1 MIVEP
6 AKDAVDEFEPPGLR
20 LGPTFG
26 SEPDQQRP
34 DPLAAIER
42 LGQFLNELAAFVVLL
57 TLIGL
62 SVLGERTLPLF
73 GGNRDL
79 AGRVYETLFVGLGS
93 GMLSLATPALVTG
106 LIGRLRA
113 LFTRIEAKGAIA
125 DAILRDRALD
135 QAQTA
140 GFVLMALFAIA
151 GVIAAVLVW
160 TGQLWPGER

>member
-1 MIVEP
+1 M
-6 AKDAVDEFEPPGLR
+6 
-20 LGPTFG
+20 
-26 SEPDQQRP
+26 
-34 DPLAAIER
+34 DPLPSSTEGR
-42 LGQFLNELAAFVVLL
+42 LLLAAFLVLL

-79 AGRVYETLFVGLGS
+79 AARAYKALFVGLGG
-93 GMLSLATPALVTG
+93 GMLGLAAPALVTG
-106 LIGRLRA
+106 FVGRLRA

-140 GFVLMALFAIA
+140 GFTLMALFALA
-151 GVIAAVLVW
+151 GAVAAVLVW
-160 TGQLWPGER
+160 TGILWPGER

>member
-1 MIVEP
+1 MEP
-6 AKDAVDEFEPPGLR
+6 LPSSTEGR
-20 LGPTFG
+20 L
-26 SEPDQQRP
+26 
-34 DPLAAIER
+34 L
-42 LGQFLNELAAFVVLL
+42 LAAFVVLL

-62 SVLGERTLPLF
+62 SVLGERTLSLF

-79 AGRVYETLFVGLGS
+79 AGRVYKTLFVGLGS
-93 GMLSLATPALVTG
+93 GMLSLAAPALVTG
-106 LIGRLRA
+106 FIGRLRS

>member
-1 MIVEP
+1 MEP
-6 AKDAVDEFEPPGLR
+6 LPSSTEGR
-20 LGPTFG
+20 L
-26 SEPDQQRP
+26 
-34 DPLAAIER
+34 L
-42 LGQFLNELAAFVVLL
+42 LAAFVVLL

-79 AGRVYETLFVGLGS
+79 AGRVYKTLFVGLGS

>member
-1 MIVEP
+1 MRLRIGVGLGVVII
-6 AKDAVDEFEPPGLR
+6 AAVALLAGPLSRGDR
-20 LGPTFG
+20 LSDILT
-26 SEPDQQRP
+26 
-34 DPLAAIER
+34 
-42 LGQFLNELAAFVVLL
+42 GQ
-57 TLIGL
+57 T
-62 SVLGERTLPLF
+62 PLF

-79 AGRVYETLFVGLGS
+79 AGRVYKTLFVGLGS